1 MLEFGVLASRII
13 GYYFGGKAGSMRFAQ
28 IVHLSCFAAML
39 SLAGI
44 SAVAG
49 EAAVAP
55 VKAEVRKTASQVLTA
70 RAVASEQAARFA
82 QAGDLFF
89 KAALASSVQALRA
102 EKKKSVSEAEAA
114 WADTAYLLEK
124 AVALTSSV
132 YRGKRAL
139 KSLKTLVRNC
149 ARQPVL
155 AARASWHYA
164 HGLEAAGNM
173 KAARASYKTL
183 GMIRDWQL
191 IGPFDNE
198 RGQGFLTQF
207 PPEKIINLIGSC
219 DGKKRKVFWRK
230 VPICNPDGLVDLA
243 GMLRPNR
250 QAVAYL
256 YTCLKLKSAVAV
268 SAAIRLASDD
278 GVRVWL
284 NGAEVWK
291 NDVTR
296 SCRFDQDVFS
306 VSLRPGSNILLV
318 KVAQSEGQWGLRLRL
333 TDLNGAILANLTSE
347 SGLVP
352 LVEVA
357 ADTKEAS
364 LPPVNRG
371 ALAYFAKRVRANPD
385 DIRALYRLGYLSVK
399 AGAYDQEGTSR
410 PGPAWLLRAAIAAK
424 TDPYLWYGCSFVSA
438 LEGRMQAET
447 DENPRRKALEKSIS
461 LKATAAAELSL
472 AHYYLKRYSNLKKT
486 AQHLSRAKVLS
497 PDAVAVRL
505 FEAELALE
513 RGDQAEAF
521 YFLKRLLKFSPDNPE
536 ILAAMAGF
544 RLIESAPASA
554 AGFFGRALKHDI
566 RADLLSLASEAYESS
581 GQSFKALETLAEL
594 LRRHPCSSQL
604 RSQRARLIAGGGD
617 YAAAVAECR
626 RGLATTPENH
636 LLLNQLAD
644 YQEVLGLK
652 KEAAAL
658 RAKALKLKPNFIE
671 LQRYLEFSGGRPA
684 FDRRLRENTTQL
696 LKKTA
701 GLKGQQGDR
710 GLYIL
715 HKVIDLVNPDGT
727 NSRAYH
733 FLVKV
738 LSDQGARSYASDTIY
753 YYPGEQRI
761 AIRTARV
768 IRADGSRENAVIKPE
783 RVFMQGERR
792 RAYRDISFPEPAVGD
807 VIELEY
813 RVDDLRQGFFG
824 SYFGNLH
831 LFQLD
836 LPVYLSKYVLIVPA
850 KRKIHIHQVRLKSKP
865 QVLKDESGQTV
876 RYTWVVESLKKKS
889 AENSMPGL
897 EESSPAVHVST
908 FGDWTAFGK
917 WYWGLI
923 RKQHNSGLGISK
935 KVTELTAGCGDE
947 LSRIRAVYNFV
958 VSKIRYEAWEFGVHG
973 FKPYRA
979 EQVLTRGFG
988 DCKDKATLI
997 CSMLARIGI
1006 KAYPVLI
1013 RSQRLRQ
1020 RQDFS
1025 LPLISHFNHCIVY
1038 LPPGKDR
1045 QEMWLDGTAVSH
1057 GIKDLP
1063 GSNGGARVAVITPEG
1078 ALLRAIPAARSS
1090 ANSTSDLYT
1099 LKLSAFGSG
1108 RGNVRLSAC
1117 GSRSAVIRRGFA
1129 RVAGRQKLLNSLHGR
1144 ILARVTVSDI
1154 KFSELADLNVPV
1166 TANYSITIPEM
1177 IRKRGESLEL
1187 KLPMNPLRGR
1197 LGKYFPLYF
1206 ANYVRSVRREQA
1218 LLLPEAWQHS
1228 AKWVLSLPAG
1238 WLVQDLPA
1246 DANVNTKYGLLKI
1259 RRRFVDGRLTV
1270 EKDLSL
1276 FRTRIEPADYPAFRK
1291 FCLDVDR
1298 SEAIQISIIKGV
1310 TEKKPPV
1317 DKKTGG
1323 EK

>member
-1 MLEFGVLASRII
+1 MLEFGVLASRLV
-13 GYYFGGKAGSMRFAQ
+13 GCYFGGKAGSMRFAQ
-28 IVHLSCFAAML
+28 IVHLSCFAAIL
-39 SLAGI
+39 SLAMVV
-44 SAVAG
+44 AVAG
-49 EAAVAP
+49 EAVVP
-55 VKAEVRKTASQVLTA
+55 SVKVEVRKTASQVLTA
-70 RAVASEQAARFA
+70 RAVASEQAARFSE
-82 QAGDLFF
+82 AGDLFF
-89 KAALASSVQALRA
+89 KAALESSVQALRA
-102 EKKKSVSEAEAA
+102 EKKKSLSEAEAA

-132 YRGKRAL
+132 FRRKRSL
-139 KSLKTLVRNC
+139 KSLKALVRNC
-149 ARQPVL
+149 GRQPVL

-164 HGLEAAGNM
+164 HALEAAGNM

-198 RGQGFLTQF
+198 RGQGFLAPF
-207 PPEKIINLIGSC
+207 PPEKIIDLQSSC
-219 DGKKRKVFWRK
+219 AGKKRKVFWRK
-230 VPICNPDGLVDLA
+230 VPSCSPDGYVDLA

-256 YTCLKLKSAVAV
+256 YTCLKLKSAVDV
-268 SAAIRLASDD
+268 PAAIRLASDD

-296 SCRFDQDVFS
+296 SCRFDQDLFS
-306 VSLRPGSNILLV
+306 VNLRPGSNILLV
-318 KVAQSEGQWGLRLRL
+318 KVAQSEGSWGLRLRL
-333 TDLNGAILANLTSE
+333 TDLNGAVLTNLTSE

-352 LVEVA
+352 LVKAE
-357 ADTKEAS
+357 ADNQKVP

-371 ALAYFAKRVRANPD
+371 ALAYFAKRVQANPK
-385 DIRALYRLGYLSVK
+385 DIQALYRLGYLSVK

-410 PGPAWLLRAAIAAK
+410 PGPAWLLRAAKAAK
-424 TDPYLWYGCSFVSA
+424 ADSYLWYGCSFVSA

-461 LKATAAAELSL
+461 IKATAAAELSL
-472 AHYYLKRYSNLKKT
+472 AQYYLTRYSNLKKS

-513 RGDQAEAF
+513 RGDQAEVF
-521 YFLKRLLKFSPDNPE
+521 FFLKRLLKFSPDNPE

-554 AGFFGRALKHDI
+554 AGYFGRALQHDI
-566 RADLLSLASEAYESS
+566 RQDLLSKASEAYESS

-594 LRRHPCSSQL
+594 LRRQPCSSHL
-604 RSQRARLIAGGGD
+604 RCQRARLIAGGGD
-617 YAAAVAECR
+617 YAGAVAECR
-626 RGLATTPENH
+626 RGLVTTPENH

-658 RAKALKLKPNFIE
+658 RAKAMKFQPNFIE
-671 LQRYLEFSGGRPA
+671 LQRYLEFSGGRPS

-696 LKKTA
+696 LKNAA
-701 GLKGQQGDR
+701 GLKGDHGDR

-738 LSDQGARSYASDTIY
+738 LSDQGAGNYASDRLY

-768 IRADGSRENAVIKPE
+768 IRADGSKENAVIKPE
-783 RVFMQGERR
+783 AVFMRGERR
-792 RAYRDISFPEPAVGD
+792 GAYRDISFPEPAVGD

-813 RVDDLRQGFFG
+813 RLDDLRQGFFG

-836 LPVYLSKYVLIVPA
+836 LPVHLSKYVLIVPA
-850 KRKIHIHQVRLKSKP
+850 KQKIYIHQVRLKSKP

-876 RYTWVVESLKKKS
+876 RYTWVVKSLKKKS
-889 AENSMPGL
+889 SEFAMPGL

-923 RKQHNSGLGISK
+923 RKQHMAGQGISR
-935 KVTELTAGCGDE
+935 KVAELTAGCGDE
-947 LSRIRAVYNFV
+947 LSRIQAIYNFV

-1020 RQDFS
+1020 KQDFS

-1038 LPPGKDR
+1038 LPPVKNR
-1045 QEMWLDGTAVSH
+1045 AEMWLDGTAVNH

-1063 GSNGGARVAVITPEG
+1063 ASNCGARVAVITPQA
-1078 ALLRAIPAARSS
+1078 ALLREVPLARSS
-1090 ANSTSDLYT
+1090 DNTTTDLYT
-1099 LKLSAFGSG
+1099 LKLSAKGSG
-1108 RGNVRLSAC
+1108 SGLVRLTAS
-1117 GSRSAVIRRGFA
+1117 GNRSAVIRNGFA
-1129 RVAGRQKLLNSLHGR
+1129 RREGRVRLLNRLHGR
-1144 ILARVTVSDI
+1144 SVAKVTVSGL
-1154 KFSELADLNVPV
+1154 KFSKLDDLNVPV
-1166 TANYSITIPEM
+1166 SAAYSIAIPEM
-1177 IRKRGESLEL
+1177 VGKRGESLEL
-1187 KLPMNPLRGR
+1187 KLPINPLRGP
-1197 LGKYFPLYF
+1197 LGQYFPLHFSAY
-1206 ANYVRSVRREQA
+1206 APSNTRQQP

-1228 AKWVLSLPAG
+1228 AKWDLTLPAG
-1238 WLVQDLPA
+1238 WAVFELPA
-1246 DANVNTKYGLLKI
+1246 DVNITTKFGLLKI
-1259 RRRFVDGRLTV
+1259 RRRFSAGRLTV
-1270 EKDLSL
+1270 EKELSL
-1276 FRTRIEPADYPAFRK
+1276 ALTRIEPVDYPDFRK
-1291 FCLDVDR
+1291 FCLEVDR
-1298 SEAIQISIIKGV
+1298 SEAIHISIIKGV
-1310 TEKKPPV
+1310 TEKKQPV
-1317 DKKTGG
+1317 AKKPGG
-1323 EK
+1323 VK